1 MKRRHQVNH
10 KPAVVDGPPEFKR
23 AWYGAASVVLALGI
37 SSTLATPLIAGGD
50 DSRAVSRQAS
60 IDALAGWAVTTEPV
74 YVDPYAPL
82 AVFSGTGQKLDI
94 DGRPHGMSTQSTPTA
109 TPSQDVGELNTGTF
123 NAGTAGSS
131 TQTADTL
138 LAGETGQLGV
148 LPAGLQLMHPVTSR
162 MITSPYG
169 WRLNPT
175 GSGNQIHI
183 GQDYAIA
190 CGSPVYASEAGT
202 VTVSGWAGHS
212 GMRVTIDH
220 GNNVQTGYSHNSK
233 LLVSVGQQVERGEL
247 IARSG
252 TTGNSTGCHVHFE
265 VIVNGRWHDP
275 RNYLPVISG
284 QRQAMVDSTRLTVSA
299 KSAPKGSAT
308 QGTRTP
314 APSST
319 DSPDD
324 GQNPDVVT
332 PEDDT
337 PVVPTAKPTAKPT
350 VKPSAKPSVKPT
362 AKATPTP
369 TPPTPKPTTSTPKPS
384 PSTSEP
390 APTTSPT
397 PSKTPSSPS
406 PSAPQT
412 TSSAPH
418 SSSPSAP
425 EPSQSAPETVAP
437 TNATALPTAPSS
449 EPAPSSNGEQSPK
462 ASEQRDAT
470 TPKDA
475 VTPKATVT
483 PVASEP
489 SSAKATG
496 EKDTSVEA
504 TQSAVPG
511 KLD

>member
-10 KPAVVDGPPEFKR
+10 KPAVVDRPPEFKR

-60 IDALAGWAVTTEPV
+60 IDALAGWAVTTETV

-94 DGRPHGMSTQSTPTA
+94 DGRPHGMATQSTPTA
-109 TPSQDVGELNTGTF
+109 TPSQDVGESNAGTF

-162 MITSPYG
+162 LITSPYG
-169 WRLNPT
+169 WRSNPT
-175 GSGNQIHI
+175 GAGNQIHI

-212 GMRVTIDH
+212 GLRVTIDH

-299 KSAPKGSAT
+299 KSAPKSSAA

-319 DSPDD
+319 YSPDD

-350 VKPSAKPSVKPT
+350 VKPSAKPSAKP
-362 AKATPTP
+362 TPTP
-369 TPPTPKPTTSTPKPS
+369 TPSTPKPTTSTPKPS
-384 PSTSEP
+384 PSASEP

-406 PSAPQT
+406 PSAPQP

-425 EPSQSAPETVAP
+425 EPSQSTPETVAP
-437 TNATALPTAPSS
+437 TSATAPPTDPSS
-449 EPAPSSNGEQSPK
+449 EPVPSSNGEQSPK
-462 ASEQRDAT
+462 ASEQRDAV
-470 TPKDA
+470 A
-475 VTPKATVT
+475 PKATVV
-483 PVASEP
+483 PEASKP
-489 SSAKATG
+489 SSTKSTS
-496 EKDTSVEA
+496 EKDTPVE
-504 TQSAVPG
+504 TTLRTVPG